1 MAQRS
6 GLGIDLG
13 YESYDDDSGD
23 ELVSLGARAGKA
35 GIRSRPVYGNYATN
49 RQKLRDAFKADKL
62 IKKKKGRDKAVAA
75 GKTRLN
81 SKILAQIVVDFE
93 TGNPGANTHVMVNDD
108 TGATLYQ
115 ANTATGVKLAV
126 GKLKRGSDRVRVK
139 IAAARSLKVKNLH
152 TEMFILHKATDGTV
166 KNVKN
171 ALSGRTVVVDKPC
184 CKMCYYWMKK
194 AGATVEDGT
203 NFATATGKDRQ
214 AFDWANP
221 FTKEFIS
228 AANMANMSDAALKS
242 YVDQQ
247 VD

>member
-23 ELVSLGARAGKA
+23 ELVDLGARGGKG
-35 GIRSRPVYGNYATN
+35 GIRSRPVYENYAAK
-49 RQKLRDAFKADKL
+49 RQKLRNAFKADNFV
-62 IKKKKGRDKAVAA
+62 KKKKGRDKAVAA
-75 GKTRLN
+75 GTTKLDSR
-81 SKILAQIVVDFE
+81 ILAQIVVDFE
-93 TGNPGANTHVMVNDD
+93 TGNPGANTHVMMDDD
-108 TGATLYQ
+108 TGTTLYQ

-126 GKLKRGSDRVRVK
+126 GKLKRGKNRVRVK
-139 IAAARSLKVKNLH
+139 QAAARSLKVKNLH
-152 TEMFILHKATDGTV
+152 TEMFILHKATGGAV

-171 ALSGRTVVVDKPC
+171 ALNGKNVVVDKPC

-194 AGATVEDGT
+194 AGAIVTDGT
-203 NFATATGKDRQ
+203 SFATVTGKDRQ

-228 AANMANMSDAALKS
+228 AANMANMSDSALAS
-242 YVDQQ
+242 YVNQQ